1 MQGGL
6 FGPPYG
12 APFLPMGPMHFP
24 NFFRPQ
30 PPMYYKPGY
39 NKKFMSED
47 PDKPNQPNLL
57 QNLGVGMGFKSLRFD
72 KRDRG
77 MLNMKGKKKSE
88 ETPLKSKKSVE
99 DVLVFK
105 KFGSLPLTT
114 EIFLTVQAFLQYA
127 DQNLYMNMSKKLL
140 AEFEKKCKENK
151 MKNLAK
157 SLGRYLINFNEMI
170 KKEKEKES
178 KENKETK
185 KKTKD
190 GKAGISGEE
199 KDVDGSN
206 KVKDFEIIKWLHE
219 VI

>member
-1 MQGGL
+1 
-6 FGPPYG
+6 
-12 APFLPMGPMHFP
+12 
-24 NFFRPQ
+24 
-30 PPMYYKPGY
+30 
-39 NKKFMSED
+39 
-47 PDKPNQPNLL
+47 
-57 QNLGVGMGFKSLRFD
+57 
-72 KRDRG
+72 
-77 MLNMKGKKKSE
+77 
-88 ETPLKSKKSVE
+88 
-99 DVLVFK
+99 
-105 KFGSLPLTT
+105 
-114 EIFLTVQAFLQYA
+114 
-127 DQNLYMNMSKKLL
+127 
-140 AEFEKKCKENK
+140 